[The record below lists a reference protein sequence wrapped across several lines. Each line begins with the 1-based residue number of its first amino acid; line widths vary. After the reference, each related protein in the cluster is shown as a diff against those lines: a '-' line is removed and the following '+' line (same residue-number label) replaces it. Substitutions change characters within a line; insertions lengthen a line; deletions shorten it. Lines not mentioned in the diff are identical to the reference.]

1 MLRRRSARIMCLLKA
16 NRVFVSQEKGEEGE
30 RLAVG
35 MGSEEKVM
43 GIPQLVHFQTL
54 ITTGALFLG
63 LVSLKFVSTEVSAN
77 NIAMTVSIAVLA
89 LFLLIFSAD
98 FFIEGAKGLA
108 RRGGLPEVVIGLTI
122 VSIGTSLPEILVTSS
137 AASAIGDDPALADFA
152 IGGILGS
159 VFVQIT
165 LIMGIV
171 VVNRGLK
178 IRESWL
184 KRDGQ
189 IMLLSVLILSFFLIT
204 EGTLEQW
211 EAGIL
216 VTLYVVYITWLLTN
230 RKEIQ
235 AEEMEDAAPT
245 ETQGSNWSTAAYI
258 VMVVLGLAFAVFA
271 AEQLVHYAQNLAAD
285 LGVPEAVV
293 GTTVSGIG
301 TSLPELTIAIMAA
314 KRSQGVAIGTLIG
327 SNITDPLLSI
337 GIAGLVHPLAI
348 TPGGYDLIIYIIMPF
363 TIIGCLSA
371 LLMMRTAYEFRKWE
385 GWVMIGIYAAFLL
398 TLEAHR
404 RGFITFS

>member
-1 MLRRRSARIMCLLKA
+1 MLRRRSARIMCLLKG

-293 GTTVSGIG
+293 GTTVSGIC

-404 RGFITFS
+404 RGFITF

>member
-1 MLRRRSARIMCLLKA
+1 
-16 NRVFVSQEKGEEGE
+16 
-30 RLAVG
+30 
-35 MGSEEKVM
+35 MGSEQKVM

-63 LVSLKFVSTEVSAN
+63 LISLKLVSTEVSAN

-235 AEEMEDAAPT
+235 AEEMEDAVPT
-245 ETQGSNWSTAAYI
+245 ETHGSNWSTAAYI

-271 AEQLVHYAQNLAAD
+271 AEQLVHYAQALASE

-337 GIAGLVHPLAI
+337 GIAGLVHPLTI
-348 TPGGYDLIIYIIMPF
+348 TSGGYDLIIYIIMPF

-385 GWVMIGIYAAFLL
+385 GWIMIGIYGAFLL
-398 TLEAHR
+398 TLEAYR
-404 RGFITFS
+404 RGIITFS

>member
-1 MLRRRSARIMCLLKA
+1 
-16 NRVFVSQEKGEEGE
+16 
-30 RLAVG
+30 
-35 MGSEEKVM
+35 MGSEQKVM

-63 LVSLKFVSTEVSAN
+63 LISLKFVSTEVSAN

-137 AASAIGDDPALADFA
+137 AASTIGDDPALADFA

-204 EGTLEQW
+204 EGTLRTV
-211 EAGIL
+211 GSGHPRD
-216 VTLYVVYITWLLTN
+216 VVC
-230 RKEIQ
+230 
-235 AEEMEDAAPT
+235 
-245 ETQGSNWSTAAYI
+245 G
-258 VMVVLGLAFAVFA
+258 
-271 AEQLVHYAQNLAAD
+271 VHHLAAD
-285 LGVPEAVV
+285 QPKGDPGR
-293 GTTVSGIG
+293 GTGRQ
-301 TSLPELTIAIMAA
+301 LMHPKL
-314 KRSQGVAIGTLIG
+314 QGSSTGAQQHTL
-327 SNITDPLLSI
+327 
-337 GIAGLVHPLAI
+337 
-348 TPGGYDLIIYIIMPF
+348 
-363 TIIGCLSA
+363 
-371 LLMMRTAYEFRKWE
+371 
-385 GWVMIGIYAAFLL
+385 
-398 TLEAHR
+398 
-404 RGFITFS
+404 

>member
-1 MLRRRSARIMCLLKA
+1 MPFEGQPRI
-16 NRVFVSQEKGEEGE
+16 FSQEKGEEGE
-30 RLAVG
+30 RLAMG

-63 LVSLKFVSTEVSAN
+63 LVSLKLVSTEVSAN

-404 RGFITFS
+404 RGFITF

>member
-1 MLRRRSARIMCLLKA
+1 
-16 NRVFVSQEKGEEGE
+16 
-30 RLAVG
+30 
-35 MGSEEKVM
+35 MGSEQKVM

-63 LVSLKFVSTEVSAN
+63 LISLKLVSTEVSAN

-235 AEEMEDAAPT
+235 AEEMEDAVPT
-245 ETQGSNWSTAAYI
+245 ETHGSNWSTAAYI

-271 AEQLVHYAQNLAAD
+271 AEQLVHYAQALASE

-337 GIAGLVHPLAI
+337 GIAGLVHPLTI
-348 TPGGYDLIIYIIMPF
+348 TSGGYDLIIYIIMPF

-385 GWVMIGIYAAFLL
+385 GWIMIGIYAAFLL
-398 TLEAHR
+398 TLEAYR
-404 RGFITFS
+404 RGIITFS

>member
-1 MLRRRSARIMCLLKA
+1 MCLLKA

-271 AEQLVHYAQNLAAD
+271 AEQLVHYAQNLAAE

-404 RGFITFS
+404 RGFITF

>member
-1 MLRRRSARIMCLLKA
+1 MESD
-16 NRVFVSQEKGEEGE
+16 Q
-30 RLAVG
+30 
-35 MGSEEKVM
+35 KVM

-63 LVSLKFVSTEVSAN
+63 LIGLKVISAELSAN
-77 NIAMTVSIAVLA
+77 NIAVTLSIAILA

-137 AASAIGDDPALADFA
+137 AASTIGSDPALADFA

-204 EGTLEQW
+204 EGTLQQW
-211 EAGIL
+211 EAGFL
-216 VTLYVVYITWLLTN
+216 VTLYVIYITWLLTN

-235 AEEMEDAAPT
+235 AEEMQYVEPT
-245 ETQGSNWSTAAYI
+245 ETHGSSWSTTAYI
-258 VMVVLGLAFAVFA
+258 VMVIVGLSFAVFA
-271 AEQLVHYAQNLAAD
+271 AEQLVNYAQLIASD

-301 TSLPELTIAIMAA
+301 TSLPELTIALMAA

-348 TPGGYDLIIYIIMPF
+348 TAGGYDLIIYIIMPF
-363 TIIGCLSA
+363 TVIGCLSA

-385 GWVMIGIYAAFLL
+385 GWIMISIYVAFLL
-398 TLEAHR
+398 SLELYR
-404 RGFITFS
+404 RGIIAFG